1 MFYGVLIFRP
11 MTKELLPYLC
21 ILPSCIHALLTLGC
35 AARFFSRSS
44 HRGEFLPPVTII
56 KPVKGLD
63 PDVYENFASFCR
75 QDYPEFQLIF
85 VLASAS
91 DPVLPVI
98 RRLQADFP
106 QIAPELV
113 INGVSHGANGK
124 VGNLINAFPSARHD
138 IIIITDSDVRVGPGY
153 LRATVAHF
161 AEPEVGLV
169 TNLYRTAGGGD
180 LPTVVEALGF
190 TTEMIPNVLAA
201 LHLEGLSF
209 ALGAS
214 MACRREALQQI
225 GGFPALVEYLADDY
239 QLGNRIARAGWRLEL
254 SPEFVECSSR
264 EESLRQ
270 VLSRQLRWCRTMRV
284 SRPGG
289 YLLSGLTQPFWGGAA
304 VLLSAGMSAGAL
316 FAIALLYLFR
326 ATVSLQFSRRYVRDN
341 LLPRYLWLLP
351 LRDALYSVCWALS
364 FLGRRISWRGELFEL
379 KPGGRMRRVK

>member
-21 ILPSCIHALLTLGC
+21 ILPSCIYALLTLVC
-35 AARFFSRSS
+35 ASRFFRRPVPS
-44 HRGEFLPPVTII
+44 GEFLPPVTII

-63 PDVYENFASFCR
+63 ADAYENFASFCR

-85 VLASAS
+85 ALASAS

-106 QIAPELV
+106 RSAPEIV
-113 INGVSHGANGK
+113 ISGVGHGANGK
-124 VGNLINAFPSARHD
+124 VGNLINAFASARHD
-138 IIIITDSDVRVGPGY
+138 IIVITDSDVRVGPGY
-153 LRATVAHF
+153 LRATIAPF
-161 AEPEVGLV
+161 AEPKVGLV
-169 TNLYRTAGGGD
+169 TNLYRSAGGG
-180 LPTVVEALGF
+180 LAAAVEALGF

-201 LHLEGLSF
+201 RQLEGLSF

-214 MACRREALQQI
+214 MACRRAALLQI

-239 QLGNRIARAGWRLEL
+239 QLGNRIARAGWQLEL
-254 SPEFVECSSR
+254 SPEFVECHSR
-264 EESLRQ
+264 GETLRQ

-289 YLLSGLTQPFWGGAA
+289 YLLSGLTQPFWGVVAL
-304 VLLSAGMSAGAL
+304 LLSAGMSAGAL
-316 FAIALLYLFR
+316 SATALLFLCR
-326 ATVSLQFSRRYVRDN
+326 AMASLQFSRRYVRDN

-351 LRDALYSVCWALS
+351 LRDALYSVCWGLS
-364 FLGRRISWRGELFEL
+364 FLGRSISWRGESFRLE
-379 KPGGRMRRVK
+379 PGGRMSRLD